1 VIASEPESKGAI
13 MAIFLGFVV
22 LYNLARP
29 VGWKNSKR
37 PDLISE
43 IKVGNES
50 EKKDKAE

>member
-1 VIASEPESKGAI
+1 

-22 LYNLARP
+22 LYSSERP
-29 VGWKNSKR
+29 MGCENSER
-37 PDLISE
+37 PDFIPE

>member
-1 VIASEPESKGAI
+1 
-13 MAIFLGFVV
+13 VV

-37 PDLISE
+37 PDLIPK